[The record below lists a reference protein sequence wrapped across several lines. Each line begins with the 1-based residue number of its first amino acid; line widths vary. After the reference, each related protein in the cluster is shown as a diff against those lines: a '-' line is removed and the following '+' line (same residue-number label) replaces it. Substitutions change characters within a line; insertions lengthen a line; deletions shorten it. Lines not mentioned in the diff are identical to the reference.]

1 MRGWPI
7 FYLERPM
14 VLAIVVA
21 LVVVAGVAIGVLL
34 SGYWEVTP

>member
-1 MRGWPI
+1 MRGWPV

-21 LVVVAGVAIGVLL
+21 LVIVAGVAIGVLF
-34 SGYWEVTP
+34 SGYWQVQP

>member
-1 MRGWPI
+1 MRGWPV

-21 LVVVAGVAIGVLL
+21 LVIVAGVALGVLF
-34 SGYWEVTP
+34 SGYYEVTP

>member
-21 LVVVAGVAIGVLL
+21 LVIVAGVAIGVLL
-34 SGYWEVTP
+34 SGN

>member
-14 VLAIVVA
+14 VLAIVVVLVIIAATA
-21 LVVVAGVAIGVLL
+21 LGVLF
-34 SGYWEVTP
+34 SG